1 MTASRKARVFDV
13 RVEQAYAMLKRKE
26 KPPEHLANS
35 IYLEWFS
42 ETNGRV
48 VIESADYQV
57 TISPPEWQLTREEN
71 EQRAREARPSHDSI
85 RWKSSPTP
93 SNDISAVKKTPKNS
107 GTSTITNAS

>member
-1 MTASRKARVFDV
+1 MTASRKARVFDG

-35 IYLEWFS
+35 LYLEWFS

-57 TISPPEWQLTREEN
+57 TISSPEWQLTRDEN
-71 EQRAREARPSHDSI
+71 EQRAREVAQAMTQFVE
-85 RWKSSPTP
+85 KLTP
-93 SNDISAVKKTPKNS
+93 AIE
-107 GTSTITNAS
+107 